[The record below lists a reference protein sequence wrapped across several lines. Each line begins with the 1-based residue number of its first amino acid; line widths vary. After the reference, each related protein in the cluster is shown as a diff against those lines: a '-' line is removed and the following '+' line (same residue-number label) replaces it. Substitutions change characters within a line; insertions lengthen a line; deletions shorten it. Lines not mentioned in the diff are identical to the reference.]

1 MGMKKQIK
9 LGFQMDGRDIR
20 LVKGLLGK
28 ILNLGQISLSLI
40 FSLAMTVSL
49 AISMKGSEA
58 AAPLMIFSGLISVLF
73 LTLLVYAAAIRPQ
86 LIQGLQSL
94 EGQRGWVTFR
104 NRDIL
109 VKVGNCPEVTV
120 GYKALR
126 GQYWCGE
133 DYILYF
139 DDKVFK
145 NLLAIRID
153 KESFDDVYLLANVLQ
168 EHKKRFIQLK
178 VKHKRGKEDEGKNI
192 VQNE

>member
-40 FSLAMTVSL
+40 FSLAMTVIL

-94 EGQRGWVTFR
+94 EGQRGWVT
-104 NRDIL
+104 
-109 VKVGNCPEVTV
+109 
-120 GYKALR
+120 
-126 GQYWCGE
+126 
-133 DYILYF
+133 
-139 DDKVFK
+139 
-145 NLLAIRID
+145 
-153 KESFDDVYLLANVLQ
+153 
-168 EHKKRFIQLK
+168 
-178 VKHKRGKEDEGKNI
+178 
-192 VQNE
+192 

>member
-9 LGFQMDGRDIR
+9 LGFQMDGRDIW
-20 LVKGLLGK
+20 LVNGLLGK

-40 FSLAMTVSL
+40 FSLAMTVIL

>member
-1 MGMKKQIK
+1 
-9 LGFQMDGRDIR
+9 MDGRDIR

-40 FSLAMTVSL
+40 FSLAMTVIL

-120 GYKALR
+120 GYKA
-126 GQYWCGE
+126 GKTTSC
-133 DYILYF
+133 ILMIKSLKTCWPSALTRKALTMSICWQTF
-139 DDKVFK
+139 CKSIK
-145 NLLAIRID
+145 NG
-153 KESFDDVYLLANVLQ
+153 SYN
-168 EHKKRFIQLK
+168 
-178 VKHKRGKEDEGKNI
+178 
-192 VQNE
+192 

>member
-1 MGMKKQIK
+1 M
-9 LGFQMDGRDIR
+9 
-20 LVKGLLGK
+20 
-28 ILNLGQISLSLI
+28 
-40 FSLAMTVSL
+40 
-49 AISMKGSEA
+49 
-58 AAPLMIFSGLISVLF
+58 
-73 LTLLVYAAAIRPQ
+73 
-86 LIQGLQSL
+86 
-94 EGQRGWVTFR
+94 
-104 NRDIL
+104 
-109 VKVGNCPEVTV
+109 KVGNCPEVTV